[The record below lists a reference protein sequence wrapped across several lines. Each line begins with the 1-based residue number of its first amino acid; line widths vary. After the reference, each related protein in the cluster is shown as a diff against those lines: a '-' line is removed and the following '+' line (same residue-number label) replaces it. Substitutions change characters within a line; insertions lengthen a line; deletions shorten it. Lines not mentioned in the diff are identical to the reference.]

1 MSGSSG
7 ELVSPSSMMTGTS
20 MTVDVEEET
29 EFDRLLVGVDS
40 WEGGSWI
47 HAGLSPLAVVQAIS
61 GLCGR

>member
-40 WEGGSWI
+40 
-47 HAGLSPLAVVQAIS
+47 
-61 GLCGR
+61 